1 MYCKKTSVVV
11 LTIASIMIIIQIFC
25 IDNHQQQKSTH
36 KRGDSDK
43 NTTVT
48 KKAKRLDSKSYSQR
62 IHVLHQ
68 ACKSRLYHQK
78 AKLKQTKRKY
88 LLYNKQNNFLFC
100 FVQKV
105 GCTFWKR
112 IFLYLENKFVTNLTD
127 MSLVHK
133 MDLPKISQEYRD
145 GDVKNFSKS
154 ALSVLFVRD
163 PYSRLFS
170 GYIDKFLYP
179 NPHYWSVY
187 GAKIIRKYRKNA
199 TVESMECG
207 YDVTFAE
214 FVEYVVDTYEYKPR
228 LLDDHFSP
236 IHQHCRPCEIDYKI
250 IGKMETFGD
259 DVNHVLNE
267 LGEIHIK
274 QLSVGRNFNEE
285 LLQIAND
292 LHYYKNLNKTCL
304 GSVNVFERVRQTLY
318 LRGFLSKDKIS
329 NFNISS
335 LTASNVKQYTQML
348 SNTISKG
355 ERRQRLVSQYKYLG
369 KSLLDKIERFVKAD
383 CVLFGYNTRPDD
395 IFNH

>member
-1 MYCKKTSVVV
+1 MAEDT
-11 LTIASIMIIIQIFC
+11 
-25 IDNHQQQKSTH
+25 
-36 KRGDSDK
+36 R
-43 NTTVT
+43 
-48 KKAKRLDSKSYSQR
+48 KAKRLDSKPYSQR
-62 IHVLHQ
+62 IHVLKQ

-78 AKLKQTKRKY
+78 AKLKQTKKKY

-112 IFLYLENKFVTNLTD
+112 IFLSLENKMDTNLTD
-127 MSLVHK
+127 LSLVHK
-133 MDLPKISQEYRD
+133 MDLPIISREYRD
-145 GDVKNFSKS
+145 VDVKNFSKS
-154 ALSVLFVRD
+154 AFSVLFVRD

-199 TVESMECG
+199 SLESMQCG

-214 FVEYVVDTYEYKPR
+214 FVEYVVDTYDYKPR
-228 LLDDHFSP
+228 LLEDHFSP

-259 DVNHVLNE
+259 DVNYVFGE
-267 LGEIHIK
+267 LRDK
-274 QLSVGRNFNEE
+274 SFRQFSVRHNFSEE

-292 LHYYKNLNKTCL
+292 LRYYKNLNKTCL
-304 GSVNVFERVRQTLY
+304 REVNVSERVLKTLY
-318 LRGFLSKDKIS
+318 LRGFISKDKIVTC
-329 NFNISS
+329 NISS
-335 LTASNVKQYTQML
+335 LTASSVKYYRKIL
-348 SNTISKG
+348 SSKIIK
-355 ERRQRLVSQYKYLG
+355 EEKRQQLVAHYKSLG
-369 KSLLDKIERFVKAD
+369 KPLLDRVRSFVKPD
-383 CVLFGYNTRPDD
+383 CLMFGYSERPDD